1 MVIDKKLDLDK
12 ELEYFGDG
20 GLAFAQN
27 VVVSQDGLTI
37 QNEPAIVN
45 FLSIE
50 NITIVGFIACNE
62 EFVIFAT
69 KLNDNNK
76 PTIYRVK
83 KDSSYEECI
92 TNWSWCGGEVFGT
105 FTYNVNNELIIAI
118 SERNLKEGIDCP
130 LKIINLDRDKYVEG
144 SNDDIY
150 TLTPDI
156 PKSNL
161 LDIEYING
169 NKIKKGKYNLFI
181 KYFIDDDF
189 ETSWF
194 PIGIPIFVYD
204 NINSDVIK
212 NISDENIQS
221 TSMYEEGGTSSS
233 GIPAY
238 VKNYKVNYNDYYNE
252 NNEYTN
258 VNIKLFL
265 SINDVNKYTN
275 YKIGYIINTSDS
287 IEAKSTYKF
296 NISSKEIVL
305 NDNHETIS
313 VDDITQNVF
322 NIYNVNTLCN
332 YKNRLYLANYKEEN
346 RNSIVDKI
354 DISSIKVWFNN
365 ETSDIP
371 IIENDDYSSLRNQ
384 WKSKPGRAAIYN
396 FFIHY
401 VYPNGNY
408 TDGIKIGTL
417 DKYAG
422 NLYLGESEITTEETT
437 VSIKQYYYPDKDTST
452 NSILAKLNDGSISND
467 KNTELED
474 FLNNNLDVLWW
485 TVEAKFYKEHP
496 KQFVDKEI
504 IEGKSNALQT
514 IVNSKGD
521 VLYCTPT
528 NYPVNV
534 NKLIFTGIKMY
545 PEFVGYFISYEEPQY
560 IQIGEGFIIPEQ
572 YEEKVENEGEN
583 TTNSTNITAYDL
595 FDLDSFAEETD
606 KWKFYYPEFSIV
618 GGKTNINRLIIS
630 GTILKSNIK
639 GNDNLYVE
647 GDNFFDGFKI
657 IPKVTG
663 LEFQFND
670 FNSKLA
676 VPNYYNSLINVQSSA
691 IISPNYYN
699 NIGKEA
705 YLQIKLNKKI
715 IHANNGTVIPIHSAI
730 SDDRNLYLSDDKKL
744 VSLGYIKYI
753 NYDKNNPDASYL
765 YGDDEALYNYDFY
778 RCYSSIIFF
787 TKFGVIINNTES
799 NPINAIT
806 GTQFYPFKD
815 IANKLNP
822 HIGIIKYWHETH
834 YPLFLKEINEAPEVI
849 FRNYYAE
856 EFIDIFRNRAT
867 AEQIQKKNLII
878 SPQSVNSLYKLNPA
892 YYEYTGKLLVNYDEN
907 LVSNKINYYNKTVR
921 RSDVIQSESIV
932 NSWRYFR
939 PENYKIITEDKG
951 AINNVVGIGNYLFA
965 HCEHSLFLFD
975 ISDSLQTLDKN
986 VQLLQP
992 DSFEVAYKEVFTADK
1007 GYGGLQDYVSWIC
1020 DEFGYI
1026 FFDKSAQKIYRF
1038 DGGQLKDMTEGIDS
1052 FIKVVQP
1059 NEIWFGNDRPHSRIM
1074 LNVRSADDAVILS
1087 YSLLGGSWISTH
1099 SYISNNKFIG
1109 LKDKLFIPN
1118 VDGNNVTINH
1128 YIDTEFNKFSLPVGS
1143 IDNNDSA
1150 KSFIDVVFTNPN
1162 YNKIKVLDF
1171 ITYIL
1176 NKEPADNFELLQIE
1190 IYTNCCYSGVI
1201 DIREER
1207 KRVTDYKKP
1216 YYDYERWNFNY
1227 FRNVIDKIENGDVV
1241 DRLTGF
1247 VRSHPQKVKRGY
1259 DNALISGKYV
1269 VIRFSFKL
1277 MSKQVNVKDIH
1288 AYFKP

>member
-83 KDSSYEECI
+83 KDSSYEKCI

-118 SERNLKEGIDCP
+118 SERNLKEGVDCP

-144 SNDDIY
+144 SNDNIY

-156 PKSNL
+156 PKSN
-161 LDIEYING
+161 IINLQYVAG
-169 NKIKKGKYNLFI
+169 NKIKKGKYNFFI
-181 KYFIDDDF
+181 KYFINDNF
-189 ETSWF
+189 ETGWY
-194 PIGIPIFVYD
+194 PIGIPVFVYD
-204 NINSDVIK
+204 NLSSDKAK
-212 NISDENIQS
+212 NIDSEDIQAIGDLKDNGVPSDYQYYRI
-221 TSMYEEGGTSSS
+221 MYDDF
-233 GIPAY
+233 
-238 VKNYKVNYNDYYNE
+238 YNDDIDFTD
-252 NNEYTN
+252 NN
-258 VNIKLFL
+258 ILFDL
-265 SINDVNKYTN
+265 DIADTGKYTH
-275 YKIGYIINTSDS
+275 YKLGYIINTNTGV
-287 IEAKSTYKF
+287 EARQTVKQFIQTVKVR
-296 NISSKEIVL
+296 ID
-305 NDNHETIS
+305 DNSEPIS
-313 VDDITQNVF
+313 VDELTVGAF
-322 NIYNVNTLCN
+322 NLYNVNTMCN
-332 YKNRLYLANYKEEN
+332 YKDRLYLANYKEEN
-346 RNSIVDKI
+346 RNELLDTIDTSQIKVYYNPDDI
-354 DISSIKVWFNN
+354 DIPSI
-365 ETSDIP
+365 T
-371 IIENDDYSSLRNQ
+371 YSSDENERDFSALKNQ
-384 WKSKPGRAAIYN
+384 WKSKPGRFGIYN
-396 FFIHY
+396 FYIHY
-401 VYPNGNY
+401 VYPNGNF
-408 TDGIKIGTL
+408 TDGIKIGNLNTFRYKLLLGEILYIDVDKHEFTNRDKQYITL
-417 DKYAG
+417 DKDNTTNDIINEINKIYIEHYPYDDNILDLGVPSAFKPTEGLVAFCEEYADKKWHEVSYLWDSATAVATSEESIFSRTVVENPE
-422 NLYLGESEITTEETT
+422 NL
-437 VSIKQYYYPDKDTST
+437 VQ
-452 NSILAKLNDGSISND
+452 
-467 KNTELED
+467 LEGY
-474 FLNNNLDVLWW
+474 
-485 TVEAKFYKEHP
+485 T
-496 KQFVDKEI
+496 
-504 IEGKSNALQT
+504 
-514 IVNSKGD
+514 NSKGD
-521 VLYCTPT
+521 VLFKMPFDAPANTK
-528 NYPVNV
+528 
-534 NKLIFTGIKMY
+534 KLWFKGIKMY
-545 PEFVGYFISYEEPQY
+545 PQFVGYFISYEEPEY
-560 IQIGEGFIIPEQ
+560 VHIGEGFISPLYKQVTESGG
-572 YEEKVENEGEN
+572 YLP
-583 TTNSTNITAYDL
+583 TRDL
-595 FDLDSFAEETD
+595 FDMNAYTEFNKA
-606 KWKFYYPEFSIV
+606 KFYYPEFSII
-618 GGKTNINRLIIS
+618 GGKTNGVSLVRTGEHSLNAGNIFVDKKAVNGIILPFNNFAEVNEQYD
-630 GTILKSNIK
+630 IKST
-639 GNDNLYVE
+639 E
-647 GDNFFDGFKI
+647 
-657 IPKVTG
+657 
-663 LEFQFND
+663 
-670 FNSKLA
+670 
-676 VPNYYNSLINVQSSA
+676 
-691 IISPNYYN
+691 IISPSNFD
-699 NIGKEA
+699 NIGKEGF
-705 YLQIKLNKKI
+705 LKLNLTENI
-715 IHANNGTVIPIHSAI
+715 QPERDDNYISYTLINNDLNI
-730 SDDRNLYLSDDKKL
+730 YLNDDKKL
-744 VSLGYIKYI
+744 VSLGYIKYQ
-753 NYDKNNPDASYL
+753 NYNEELPNQEYN
-765 YGDDEALYNYDFY
+765 YGFEDVLYNYDFY

-787 TKFGVIINNTES
+787 KGCGIIINQTDS
-799 NPINAIT
+799 NHLDAIS
-806 GTQFYPFKD
+806 GTSYYSSDHEFPTAY
-815 IANKLNP
+815 P

-834 YPLFLKEINEAPEVI
+834 YPLFLKEINNAPDTLFYSFYEMY
-849 FRNYYAE
+849 FKGTE
-856 EFIDIFRNRAT
+856 ESAISAK
-867 AEQIQKKNLII
+867 QYQSKSLVI
-878 SPQSVNSLYKLNPA
+878 SPNYVNELYKLDPV
-892 YYEYTGKLLVNYDEN
+892 YYEYTGKLLVNYDEK
-907 LVSNKINYYNKTVR
+907 LVSNKINYYNKTIR

-1171 ITYIL
+1171 IT
-1176 NKEPADNFELLQIE
+1176 
-1190 IYTNCCYSGVI
+1190 
-1201 DIREER
+1201 
-1207 KRVTDYKKP
+1207 
-1216 YYDYERWNFNY
+1216 
-1227 FRNVIDKIENGDVV
+1227 
-1241 DRLTGF
+1241 
-1247 VRSHPQKVKRGY
+1247 
-1259 DNALISGKYV
+1259 
-1269 VIRFSFKL
+1269 
-1277 MSKQVNVKDIH
+1277 
-1288 AYFKP
+1288 